1 MYYDF
6 PLLSRRICLRDVMD
20 AVNIEQC
27 GRGCVSPPPEF
38 FNSSCDSVPLG
49 PFACG
54 DEEWKRFEGTV
65 EGADA
70 RTNKDVGEAEEIHN
84 LFEEEYE
91 IAARETAEEKAAYVA
106 AFLERSRRMQRL
118 LGDAVSQDDDAD
130 QEPEGVPARARAS
143 PASGKGSAASV
154 RAKRSIASMPPPGV
168 CVCVCVR
175 ERERERERERA
186 GA

>member
-70 RTNKDVGEAEEIHN
+70 RTNKDVAEAEEIHN
-84 LFEEEYE
+84 LLEEEYE
-91 IAARETAEEKAAYVA
+91 IAARETPEEKAAYVA

-118 LGDAVSQDDDAD
+118 LGDTVSHDDGDPDDEQDD
-130 QEPEGVPARARAS
+130 EGVPASARARPTS
-143 PASGKGSAASV
+143 VSGSAASV

-168 CVCVCVR
+168 YVCVCVCV
-175 ERERERERERA
+175 
-186 GA
+186 

>member
-1 MYYDF
+1 MEVYYDF
-6 PLLSRRICLRDVMD
+6 PLLARRICLRDVMD
-20 AVNIEQC
+20 AVNMEQC
-27 GRGCVSPPPEF
+27 GRGCVSPPPEL

-65 EGADA
+65 EGAHA

-91 IAARETAEEKAAYVA
+91 IAARETREEKAAYVD

-118 LGDAVSQDDDAD
+118 LGDGVSQDDPDD
-130 QEPEGVPARARAS
+130 EPEGVPARARAS
-143 PASGKGSAASV
+143 PAIVRGSPASV
-154 RAKRSIASMPPPGV
+154 RAKRSLAGMPPPGV
-168 CVCVCVR
+168 CV
-175 ERERERERERA
+175 
-186 GA
+186 